1 MYQGNN
7 QTREEPPKESMEDK
21 MVRMFSELRHDV
33 TNMRQEWKQDL
44 RQEISTIRQEV
55 SNLRQ
60 ESNASL
66 RHLETQVAQNSKAL
80 AERPQ
85 GTLPS
90 TTVNNPRERVQA
102 VTLRSGKELPEP
114 TLKKNTI
121 SKKPIEEEDIPPD
134 APLDARNIFSSP
146 LSSMFGSPPPSPKG
160 LPRAEMMVPRH
171 TLERGEPSKRP
182 NDDTSSE
189 EGEAPMM
196 EVAHRGLMIEV
207 EDLFRYRHF
216 RDKQIIEWNYIEAP
230 VLAVLGIQREFERM
244 TSQPFWSHIC
254 DWRDATYVPIVREF
268 IATLGVNES
277 VHNRR
282 QPSIRFKLFNRQY
295 NLSSDELG
303 NLLGFYTLHDQ
314 DQGWYANLVDDFP
327 NEHQPGL
334 FWWSIARQG
343 VAWRPSY
350 TSAKYIKAP
359 ELKIMWHI
367 VARSWLGR
375 QSPNDNVTSR
385 ELFILWSIYTGTP
398 IHMGELCKTFLKRQ
412 SYEDSE
418 SIFVGPIVS
427 RLCEALGFEDALA
440 YEAVATTMTPL
451 DIGDFLQFGIAPE
464 EPSEDEERGEQRD
477 LWGIIERLENRVNM
491 LEHEVRRLKFEWFGE
506 ESDGSGI

>member
-1 MYQGNN
+1 MQ
-7 QTREEPPKESMEDK
+7 
-21 MVRMFSELRHDV
+21 
-33 TNMRQEWKQDL
+33 
-44 RQEISTIRQEV
+44 STV
-55 SNLRQ
+55 
-60 ESNASL
+60 
-66 RHLETQVAQNSKAL
+66 
-80 AERPQ
+80 
-85 GTLPS
+85 
-90 TTVNNPRERVQA
+90 
-102 VTLRSGKELPEP
+102 
-114 TLKKNTI
+114 
-121 SKKPIEEEDIPPD
+121 
-134 APLDARNIFSSP
+134 LDARRTHASARRPADSGSRMQQKQRNPVGRAPGRASSRRPPDDLNTAKGNLFSSP
-146 LSSMFGSPPPSPKG
+146 LSSMYGSPPPSPKG

-171 TLERGEPSKRP
+171 TLERGEPSRRP
-182 NDDTSSE
+182 NEDTSSE
-189 EGEAPMM
+189 EGEAPIM

-207 EDLFRYRHF
+207 EDLFKYRHF
-216 RDKQIIEWNYIEAP
+216 RDKQIIEWSYIEAP
-230 VLAVLGIQREFERM
+230 VLAVLGIQGEFERM
-244 TSQPFWSHIC
+244 ISQPFWSHIC
-254 DWRDATYVPIVREF
+254 SWRDATYVPIVREF
-268 IATLGVNES
+268 ISTLEVNER

-282 QPSIRFKLFNRQY
+282 QPSIKFKLFHRQY
-295 NLSSDELG
+295 NISSDELG

-334 FWWSIARQG
+334 FWWGIARQG

-350 TSAKYIKAP
+350 TSAKYIKVP

-367 VARSWLGR
+367 IARSWLGR
-375 QSPNDNVTSR
+375 QSPNDNVTKR

-398 IHMGELCKTFLKRQ
+398 IHMGELCKAFLKRQ

-464 EPSEDEERGEQRD
+464 EPSEDEARGEQRD

-491 LEHEVRRLKFEWFGE
+491 FEHEVRRLKLERFGE